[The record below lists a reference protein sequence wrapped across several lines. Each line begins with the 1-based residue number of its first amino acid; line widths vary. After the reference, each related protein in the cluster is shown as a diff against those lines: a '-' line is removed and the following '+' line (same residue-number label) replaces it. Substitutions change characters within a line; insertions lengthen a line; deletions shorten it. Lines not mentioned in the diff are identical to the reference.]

1 MNKQWTVSSSTGD
14 APPPEITLLQDVN
27 VRGVSFSISFKCEEM
42 QGARKSLL
50 DYGIVCIFVNVID
63 ME

>member
-1 MNKQWTVSSSTGD
+1 MIS
-14 APPPEITLLQDVN
+14 APEITLLQDVN
-27 VRGVSFSISFKCEEM
+27 VRGVYFSISFKCEEM

-63 ME
+63 TE